1 MNRKLALIMAL
12 TLLVA
17 VLTVTFNMQ
26 RAKASGP
33 VYIRADGG
41 IDPPDAPITTIDNVT
56 YTLTGNIND
65 SIVIERDSIVVD
77 GAGHTVQGT
86 GSGVGMRLSERSNV
100 TICNSY
106 ITYFLSGI
114 ELYSSNNITVT
125 RNNITNN
132 EQGIWLDYS
141 SNNSISGNNI
151 TANSWCGIFLGGSS
165 GNIIAG
171 NIFADSGLV
180 VDNSYGNIVENNLVN
195 DKPLVYLEGASHRNV
210 GEAGQVILVS
220 CEYIR
225 VENLNL
231 SHTTTGLHL
240 LNTNNTIIFGNNIT
254 ANKCYGI
261 ELSLSSNNTLFG
273 NNVTA
278 NNADGIYLSGS
289 FNNTLSGNK
298 IANNYDGMHLIGSS
312 NNSII
317 GNAMPANGA
326 DGINLEYSSNSNS
339 IFGNNVSN
347 SRFGILLEYS
357 CNHNIVS
364 ENNATSNN
372 WYGIGLCSSSNNNTV
387 SKNIMITNGDAC
399 LALSESSENK
409 IYHNN
414 FISNAEQVQISPGY
428 ANVWDD
434 GYPSGGNYWS
444 DYTGVD
450 DYGGHYQNETGSDGI
465 GDTSYVIDA
474 SNQDRYPFMQP
485 RIPIALPVYDI
496 NTGLGY
502 VTIQAAINAA
512 NSGDTISVKEG
523 TYYEQVV
530 INKSI
535 TLTGEN
541 RDRTIIDG
549 TSNGT
554 AMNITANHTNVT
566 GFTIQKSG
574 PTPDCGV
581 YLSSSFNNISYNII
595 RNCPAYYI
603 GYAIEL
609 QASSNNIISGNI
621 ITSNPMTAVLLYNSS
636 NNVISENN
644 ITDNEYGIGLSGS
657 DEHSSSNN
665 TIFGNRITNNS
676 ETGISLY
683 RSPGN
688 IISQNSVTNNKIGID
703 TTDYPS
709 SNTTICENDIANNT
723 KGISLISSGNKIYH
737 NNFIGNT
744 QQAYL
749 MLGANSQ
756 DVWDDDYTSGGNYW
770 SDYTGTDANSDG
782 IGDSPY
788 LINDNNRDRYPLV
801 NNWTPNW
808 TPSNHVPPVTPN
820 VQVGVKSGD
829 WIKVDYTV
837 TGAPS
842 GTTLPLWLKVEF
854 LSVEGTNATARVTMR
869 MSDGTEQNAT
879 VPVDVVTGGQAL
891 GLSGFVIPA
900 NATTGDSVYMS
911 GYGNVTVAGE
921 TTRSYAGAS
930 RTVVYASFSQ
940 YGTQLTYYWDKQTGV
955 LVEATVVSGSMTATG
970 KTTETNMWQAGP
982 SGLPIEPIYLY
993 ILAALAIIVAIG
1005 TAAFL
1010 VRRKRKPPEEVEN
1023 SHSKLQLTRAGFRR
1037 SFGHRITR
1045 V

>member
-1 MNRKLALIMAL
+1 M
-12 TLLVA
+12 
-17 VLTVTFNMQ
+17 
-26 RAKASGP
+26 
-33 VYIRADGG
+33 
-41 IDPPDAPITTIDNVT
+41 
-56 YTLTGNIND
+56 
-65 SIVIERDSIVVD
+65 
-77 GAGHTVQGT
+77 
-86 GSGVGMRLSERSNV
+86 
-100 TICNSY
+100 
-106 ITYFLSGI
+106 
-114 ELYSSNNITVT
+114 
-125 RNNITNN
+125 
-132 EQGIWLDYS
+132 
-141 SNNSISGNNI
+141 
-151 TANSWCGIFLGGSS
+151 
-165 GNIIAG
+165 
-171 NIFADSGLV
+171 
-180 VDNSYGNIVENNLVN
+180 
-195 DKPLVYLEGASHRNV
+195 
-210 GEAGQVILVS
+210 ILVS

-254 ANKCYGI
+254 ANKRYGI

-298 IANNYDGMHLIGSS
+298 IANNYAGMHLIGSS

-357 CNHNIVS
+357 CNYNIVS

-372 WYGIGLCSSSNNNTV
+372 WYGIGLYSSSNNNTV
-387 SKNIMITNGDAC
+387 SKNIMIANGDAC

-414 FISNAEQVQISPGY
+414 FISNADQVQISPGY

-444 DYTGVD
+444 DYTG
-450 DYGGHYQNETGSDGI
+450 I
-465 GDTSYVIDA
+465 
-474 SNQDRYPFMQP
+474 
-485 RIPIALPVYDI
+485 
-496 NTGLGY
+496 
-502 VTIQAAINAA
+502 
-512 NSGDTISVKEG
+512 
-523 TYYEQVV
+523 
-530 INKSI
+530 
-535 TLTGEN
+535 
-541 RDRTIIDG
+541 
-549 TSNGT
+549 
-554 AMNITANHTNVT
+554 
-566 GFTIQKSG
+566 
-574 PTPDCGV
+574 
-581 YLSSSFNNISYNII
+581 
-595 RNCPAYYI
+595 
-603 GYAIEL
+603 
-609 QASSNNIISGNI
+609 
-621 ITSNPMTAVLLYNSS
+621 
-636 NNVISENN
+636 
-644 ITDNEYGIGLSGS
+644 
-657 DEHSSSNN
+657 
-665 TIFGNRITNNS
+665 
-676 ETGISLY
+676 
-683 RSPGN
+683 
-688 IISQNSVTNNKIGID
+688 
-703 TTDYPS
+703 
-709 SNTTICENDIANNT
+709 
-723 KGISLISSGNKIYH
+723 
-737 NNFIGNT
+737 
-744 QQAYL
+744 
-749 MLGANSQ
+749 
-756 DVWDDDYTSGGNYW
+756 
-770 SDYTGTDANSDG
+770 DANSDG

-788 LINDNNRDRYPLV
+788 IINDNNRDRYPLV
-801 NNWTPNW
+801 NNW

-900 NATTGDSVYMS
+900 NATSGDSVYMS

-955 LVEATVVSGSMTATG
+955 LVEATIVSGSMTATG

-993 ILAALAIIVAIG
+993 ILATLAIIVAVGVATFFIIM
-1005 TAAFL
+1005 
-1010 VRRKRKPPEEVEN
+1010 RRKRKPPEEAEN
-1023 SHSKLQLTRAGFRR
+1023 PQSELRLTRARFRR

-1045 V
+1045 ARASRIPWHITIHRRSKARSTRYLQTNLGTGMRAISLRRAHALIRL

>member
-1 MNRKLALIMAL
+1 MWLLIVRVRGKVLGRFRAGL
-12 TLLVA
+12 VSGVCVLLLFMTVFGL
-17 VLTVTFNMQ
+17 VLNVPLV
-26 RAKASGP
+26 RGSGTI
-33 VYIRADGG
+33 YIRADGS
-41 IDPPDAPITTIDNVT
+41 IDPSDAPISTVDNVT
-56 YTLTGNIND
+56 YTFADNIAAD
-65 SIVIERDSIVVD
+65 ADGLVIERDNIAID

-165 GNIIAG
+165 GNNIVG

-180 VDNSYGNIVENNLVN
+180 VDNSYENTVENNLVN
-195 DKPLVYLEGASHRNV
+195 DKPLVYLEGASHLNV

-231 SHTTTGLHL
+231 SHTATGLHL
-240 LNTNNTIIFGNNIT
+240 LNTNDTIIFGNNIT
-254 ANKCYGI
+254 ANSLYGI
-261 ELSLSSNNTLFG
+261 ELSLSSNNTIFG

-298 IANNYDGMHLIGSS
+298 IANNYFGIRLIGSS

-317 GNAMPANGA
+317 GNSMPANDA
-326 DGINLEYSSNSNS
+326 DGIDLGYSSNSNS
-339 IFGNNVSN
+339 IFGNNVSS

-357 CNHNIVS
+357 CNYNIVS
-364 ENNATSNN
+364 ENNATANN
-372 WYGIGLCSSSNNNTV
+372 WYGIGLYSSSNNNTV
-387 SKNIMITNGDAC
+387 SKNIMIANGGAC

-414 FISNAEQVQISPGY
+414 FISSADQVQVSPGY

-444 DYTGVD
+444 DYTGTD
-450 DYGGHYQNETGSDGI
+450 ANGDGL
-465 GDTSYVIDA
+465 GDTPYVIDA
-474 SNQDRYPFMQP
+474 DNQDRYPLMQP
-485 RIPIALPVYDI
+485 RIPNSLPVYNI

-523 TYYEQVV
+523 TYFEQVV

-549 TSNGT
+549 SSNGT
-554 AMNITANHTNVT
+554 ALNITANHANVT

-574 PTPDCGV
+574 PVPNCGV
-581 YLSSSFNNISYNII
+581 YVSSSFNNISCNII

-603 GYAIEL
+603 GYAIDL
-609 QASSNNIISGNI
+609 QTSSNNIISGNI
-621 ITSNPMTAVLLYNSS
+621 ITSNPMTAVLLCNSS

-688 IISQNSVTNNKIGID
+688 IISQNTVTNNKIGID

-709 SNTTICENDIANNT
+709 SNTMICENYIANNT

-737 NNFIGNT
+737 NNFIDNT

-749 MLGANSQ
+749 MLGAQSV
-756 DVWDDDYTSGGNYW
+756 DVWDYGYPSGGNYW
-770 SDYTGTDANSDG
+770 SDNSGTDADHDG
-782 IGDSPY
+782 IGDSNYTIDANNNDRCPLMGMFSDFDATSEQHVQTICNSSISDFHFNGTAISFNVSGENDTAGFCRICIPTTLMNVTCNVFINGTEVSYNVLPCSNDTHSY
-788 LINDNNRDRYPLV
+788 LYFNCMHSTQEVIIIPESPLFLIPPLFMIATLLAVIVHRKRGTKNRRT
-801 NNWTPNW
+801 N
-808 TPSNHVPPVTPN
+808 
-820 VQVGVKSGD
+820 SGD
-829 WIKVDYTV
+829 
-837 TGAPS
+837 
-842 GTTLPLWLKVEF
+842 
-854 LSVEGTNATARVTMR
+854 
-869 MSDGTEQNAT
+869 
-879 VPVDVVTGGQAL
+879 
-891 GLSGFVIPA
+891 
-900 NATTGDSVYMS
+900 
-911 GYGNVTVAGE
+911 
-921 TTRSYAGAS
+921 
-930 RTVVYASFSQ
+930 
-940 YGTQLTYYWDKQTGV
+940 
-955 LVEATVVSGSMTATG
+955 
-970 KTTETNMWQAGP
+970 
-982 SGLPIEPIYLY
+982 
-993 ILAALAIIVAIG
+993 AI
-1005 TAAFL
+1005 
-1010 VRRKRKPPEEVEN
+1010 
-1023 SHSKLQLTRAGFRR
+1023 
-1037 SFGHRITR
+1037 
-1045 V
+1045 